1 MAKDTGF
8 PQGKE
13 GLDKELNEL
22 KQKCAELEKSLTEAQ
37 DVEKKLKKKNSE
49 LLKKNQKLENKDI
62 QEEYKDRVFKFIFG
76 NPEHKKWTLSLY
88 NAINGTQYTD
98 EGMIR
103 FNTIGDAVYMSMK
116 KRYLFHHFF
125 RNAGV
130 GAPKHVQPQHARKI
144 LCLRREAV
152 RQVHKVNEVPQ
163 VQLQTAAASSRRLHL
178 LLQRSEGAA
187 RGEHAEAKRCLR
199 RAYRL

>member
-49 LLKKNQKLENKDI
+49 LLKKSQKLENKDI

-88 NAINGTQYTD
+88 NAINGT
-98 EGMIR
+98 
-103 FNTIGDAVYMSMK
+103 
-116 KRYLFHHFF
+116 
-125 RNAGV
+125 
-130 GAPKHVQPQHARKI
+130 
-144 LCLRREAV
+144 
-152 RQVHKVNEVPQ
+152 
-163 VQLQTAAASSRRLHL
+163 
-178 LLQRSEGAA
+178 
-187 RGEHAEAKRCLR
+187 
-199 RAYRL
+199 